1 VVGSSTIVLGGRLVP
16 YVVKRSQR
24 ARYARIEIR
33 RETGLVVVVPKRY
46 RLEEVASLLRDK
58 SAWILRKV
66 DDLSNVGPCSVGRRL
81 ESGAAVPYLGGS
93 LELVVRRDG
102 RQRGAVRLERGRL
115 VFTVGDSD
123 GDLHAALEGWYRQ
136 QARRVIGEKAEAAS
150 TRLGVAYRRLVI
162 RGQRSRWA
170 SCSHKGTLSFNW
182 KLMRAPEPV
191 IDYVVVHEVAH
202 LKEMNHSKRFW
213 GLVAEHCPG
222 WREHRKWLK
231 EHEGHLAG

>member
-1 VVGSSTIVLGGRLVP
+1 MLGGRQVP
-16 YVVKRSQR
+16 YLVKRSQR
-24 ARYARIEIR
+24 ARYARLEVR

-46 RLEEVASLLRDK
+46 RLEEVPALLRDK

-66 DDLSNVGPCSVGRRL
+66 DALSGVEPGSVRRGL
-81 ESGAAVPYLGGS
+81 ESGDAVPYLGES
-93 LELVVRRDG
+93 LELIVRRDG
-102 RQRGAVRLERGRL
+102 RTRAVRPERGRL
-115 VFTVGDSD
+115 VVTVGESD
-123 GDLHAALEGWYRQ
+123 GDLYAALEGWYRQ
-136 QARRVIGEKAEAAS
+136 QARRVIAEKAEAAGA
-150 TRLGVAYRRLVI
+150 RLGVTYRRLII

-182 KLMRAPEPV
+182 KLMRAPETV